1 MNTLK
6 KIVWEVSGQYWLT
19 QSYISFCLQKKHT
32 PTGEPWA
39 YLPHSTPC
47 VAREIQRQVRKSFS
61 QSTSTLFGETNTY
74 KNNYSLWERQVQR
87 TMIAGGGEV
96 TTKRVAG
103 GWKLHEYVKF
113 QPGLQKSQELAWWW
127 KEGKGFVHTSRR
139 VYTSPCLQGSLGI
152 QAGAVCPTTC
162 LLTMSKLQLA

>member
-1 MNTLK
+1 MYLVN
-6 KIVWEVSGQYWLT
+6 IDWHSP
-19 QSYISFCLQKKHT
+19 ISAFAYRKSIHPLENHEPTCPT
-32 PTGEPWA
+32 PGTVCGTW
-39 YLPHSTPC
+39 
-47 VAREIQRQVRKSFS
+47 VQRQVRKSFS

-113 QPGLQKSQELAWWW
+113 QPGLQESQELAWWW
-127 KEGKGFVHTSRR
+127 KEGKRFVHTSRR